1 MATHTGS
8 EGTIKIGS
16 TVLGELRSYTLE
28 QTSDTIEDTSMG
40 DSVRTY
46 KTGLKASSGSASVFF
61 DEADALFGK
70 RSEIKDAHDRYANIE
85 INYLPENNI
94 LGIRYSFPEVN
105 FNTIWHLIKTHID
118 SKRFGFLSRTRFEL
132 RASMEQTEA
141 QYQHARYGWDI
152 YVRDIMVASHLRDEA
167 RRSNRVAKPW
177 QTVKRP
183 ENQNS

>member
-61 DEADALFGK
+61 DEADAGQ
-70 RSEIKDAHDRYANIE
+70 
-85 INYLPENNI
+85 I
-94 LGIRYSFPEVN
+94 LCTVGSAITLNVFPEGNQATDKYYAVEAIVTGYN
-105 FNTIWHLIKTHID
+105 V
-118 SKRFGFLSRTRFEL
+118 S
-132 RASMEQTEA
+132 ASFDGLVEA
-141 QYQHARYGWDI
+141 EITFQGTGAVTLGT
-152 YVRDIMVASHLRDEA
+152 A
-167 RRSNRVAKPW
+167 N
-177 QTVKRP
+177 
-183 ENQNS
+183 